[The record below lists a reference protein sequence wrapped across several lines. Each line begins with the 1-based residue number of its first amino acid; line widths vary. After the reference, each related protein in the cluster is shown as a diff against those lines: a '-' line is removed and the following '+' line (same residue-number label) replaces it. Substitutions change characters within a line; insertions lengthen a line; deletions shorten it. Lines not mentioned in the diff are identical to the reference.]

1 MIYFSLRGFVRSDA
15 DDPTKY
21 GRCLNFY
28 KWQERTLFQSI
39 DLGEEGIAPLEV
51 RFLHDPL
58 QCQGFVGTAL
68 YSKVYWF
75 YRKPN
80 SERFEVKKVI
90 DVPTKKVE
98 GWLGGTEMGGLMT
111 DILLSLDDKFLYFS
125 NYLHGDVRQYDVSD
139 PANPKLTGQVFIGG
153 SVHKQSGVKVLQ
165 DEELDEQPEARFI
178 QGRKIEGGPQMMQLS
193 LDGKRLY
200 VSSSL
205 TSVWDKQVYY
215 VHVYHFSSHVLI
227 SNKYLLFHLVLSE
240 ARQSRRYNCTN

>member
-1 MIYFSLRGFVRSDA
+1 M
-15 DDPTKY
+15 
-21 GRCLNFY
+21 
-28 KWQERTLFQSI
+28 
-39 DLGEEGIAPLEV
+39 
-51 RFLHDPL
+51 
-58 QCQGFVGTAL
+58 
-68 YSKVYWF
+68 
-75 YRKPN
+75 
-80 SERFEVKKVI
+80 KKVI

-227 SNKYLLFHLVLSE
+227 SNKYLLFHLVLSQ
-240 ARQSRRYNCTN
+240 ACQSGRYNCTN